1 MLHSVLCGTVTTALT
16 VAESPTFSP
25 QLKSDKE
32 KHDAGLGHPSLL
44 LLQSFENVGVLGGE
58 SGEKRINPETPSS
71 SSEVVKKAHLLC
83 CSVVMTSSL
92 IHYAAMKAQM
102 DWVGGVWKLRKYC
115 RRKVDRHGTMVSM
128 FHCVPAQMPSVL
140 NMLRL

>member
-1 MLHSVLCGTVTTALT
+1 MLLLLFTSFEKISPSLLLVLHSVLCGTVT
-16 VAESPTFSP
+16 AESPTFSP

-102 DWVGGVWKLRKYC
+102 DWVGGVWKLLR
-115 RRKVDRHGTMVSM
+115 RRKVDME
-128 FHCVPAQMPSVL
+128 QW
-140 NMLRL
+140 